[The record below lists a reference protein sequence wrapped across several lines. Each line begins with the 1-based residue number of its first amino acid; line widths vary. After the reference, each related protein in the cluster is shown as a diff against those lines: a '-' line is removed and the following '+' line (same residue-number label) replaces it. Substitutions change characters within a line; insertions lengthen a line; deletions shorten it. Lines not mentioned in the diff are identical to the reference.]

1 MCGACCWV
9 TGGWKGGMLASLA
22 GGGLKGGWLVECSDV
37 LGVRSLTN
45 TRLAGRRT
53 DLAH

>member
-1 MCGACCWV
+1 
-9 TGGWKGGMLASLA
+9 MLASLA